1 MRKYD
6 RTVTYCLTEEDS
18 QRLERLFSRF
28 SRFGASS
35 ESERFRSFLERL
47 EEMFPFETNF
57 DNTDS
62 DAPEGHKRVRL
73 RLKGF

>member
-1 MRKYD
+1 MSK
-6 RTVTYCLTEEDS
+6 TVKRVSYSLREEDS
-18 QRLERLFSRF
+18 KRLERLFARF

>member
-1 MRKYD
+1 MSK
-6 RTVTYCLTEEDS
+6 TVKRVSYSLREEDC
-18 QRLERLFSRF
+18 QRLERLFARF

-47 EEMFPFETNF
+47 EAFVPYETRW

-62 DAPEGHKRVRL
+62 DAPAEHKRKRL